1 MATRRKTSTSAGK
14 SKKGGMVRTLILISI
29 TVIIL
34 AALALSITYFYIKND
49 RKAAP
54 KISEIKVEEPVVIK
68 PKPTEILAN
77 ESTAPVESITEPEKK
92 AEVSLKAYEGTWVS
106 TINGSMLNL
115 NEESYLIDYPSV
127 EKKVPFKGHYVVKGN
142 SMTFIATNDDPICG
156 ADPGQYTFSIKD
168 NDLILSKITDKC
180 SKRAGALEARWF
192 KL

>member
-14 SKKGGMVRTLILISI
+14 SKKGGMVRTLILI
-29 TVIIL
+29 TVTIIIL

-54 KISEIKVEEPVVIK
+54 KISEINVEEPLIIK
-68 PKPTEILAN
+68 TKPSEILAN
-77 ESTAPVESITEPEKK
+77 ESTEPAESIKEPVKK
-92 AEVSLKAYEGTWVS
+92 AEVSMKAYEGTWVS

-115 NEESYLIDYPSV
+115 KDESYLIDYPSV
-127 EKKVPFKGHYVVKGN
+127 EKKAPFKGHYVVKGN
-142 SMTFIATNDDPICG
+142 SITFIATNDDPICG
-156 ADPGQYTFSIKD
+156 ADPGQYIFTFTD